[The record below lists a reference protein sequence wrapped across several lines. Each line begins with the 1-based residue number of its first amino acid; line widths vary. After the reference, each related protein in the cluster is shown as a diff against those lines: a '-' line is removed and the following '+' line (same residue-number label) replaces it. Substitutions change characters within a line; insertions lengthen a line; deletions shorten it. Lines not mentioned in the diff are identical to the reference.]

1 MQTPSTPL
9 TPPLIS
15 VVTVTASDFAN
26 MRRTLRHLRAQTIA
40 DQIELILV
48 APSNE
53 AIADREPDELKGFA
67 RTEIIAV
74 GPIDNVDHAAADG
87 IHRATAPV
95 VALVEDHAYP
105 EPGWAAAMVEAHQ
118 GPWAAVGS
126 TMVNA
131 NPQNSLSWINL
142 LIAYGPWT
150 DKMQKSG
157 SAVADKV
164 IEVDAL
170 PGHNISYKRDVLVE
184 YGDALVNALG
194 RSGELPNALTKR
206 GHRFALATGARL
218 AHANPSLLS
227 STADL
232 RFSAGRLYGAKRAEA
247 GGWSP
252 VQRALYTLG
261 GPLIPLVRF
270 RRLRQELFGDG
281 QRREIAGRVQPA
293 LLLGLVLDGLG
304 QMAGYAAGP
313 GSTPDKLATFE
324 MDRPQHLTRRDQESL
339 RE

>member
-1 MQTPSTPL
+1 MNESSIPS
-9 TPPLIS
+9 IS
-15 VVTVTASDFAN
+15 VVTVTAGDFAN
-26 MRRTLRHLRAQTIA
+26 VRRTLRHLRAQTVA
-40 DQIELILV
+40 NQIELILV
-48 APSNE
+48 APSDE
-53 AIADREPDELKGFA
+53 AVADREPGELEGFA
-67 RTEIIAV
+67 RVEIITV

-105 EPGWAAAMVEAHQ
+105 EPGWAAAMIAAHS

-131 NPQNSLSWINL
+131 NPQNPLSWTNL

-150 DKMQKSG
+150 DTMTDKMKGAEAQEE
-157 SAVADKV
+157 AVV
-164 IEVDAL
+164 EVDAL

-184 YGDALVNALG
+184 YGDALANALG

-218 AHANPSLLS
+218 AHANPSLFS

-232 RFSAGRLYGAKRAEA
+232 RFSAGRLYGAKRAEQ
-247 GGWSP
+247 GNWSP
-252 VQRALYTLG
+252 AQRLLYTLG

-304 QMAGYAAGP
+304 QMAGYAAGA

-324 MDRPQHLTRRDQESL
+324 MDRPQHLTRRDQQAL
-339 RE
+339 RQ

>member
-1 MQTPSTPL
+1 MIPQL
-9 TPPLIS
+9 TLS
-15 VVTVTASDFAN
+15 VVTVTASNFAN
-26 MRRTLRHLRAQTIA
+26 VRRTLRHLRAQTIA

-48 APSNE
+48 APSLE
-53 AIADREPDELKGFA
+53 AIGDREPHELDGFA
-67 RTEIIAV
+67 RVDIVAV
-74 GPIDNVDHAAADG
+74 GPVDNVDHAAAHG
-87 IHRATAPV
+87 VQRATAPI

-105 EPGWAAAMVEAHQ
+105 EPGWAAAMAAAHE

-131 NPQNSLSWINL
+131 NPQNPLSWTNL

-150 DKMQKSG
+150 DTMVDKIKGAEAQVKE
-157 SAVADKV
+157 AVV
-164 IEVDAL
+164 EVDAL
-170 PGHNISYKRDVLVE
+170 PGHNISYKRDVLIE
-184 YGDALVNALG
+184 YGDALANALG

-206 GHRFALATGARL
+206 GHRFALAMAARL
-218 AHANPSLLS
+218 AHANPSLFS

-261 GPLIPLVRF
+261 GPLIPFVRF

-281 QRREIAGRVQPA
+281 QRREIASRVQPA

-313 GSTPDKLATFE
+313 GSTPEKLATFE
-324 MDRPQHLTRRDQESL
+324 MDRPQHLTRQDQQAL